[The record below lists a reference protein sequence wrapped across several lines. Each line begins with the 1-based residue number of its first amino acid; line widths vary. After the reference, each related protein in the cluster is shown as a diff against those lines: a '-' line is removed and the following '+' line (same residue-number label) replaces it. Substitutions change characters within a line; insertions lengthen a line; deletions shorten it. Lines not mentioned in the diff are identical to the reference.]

1 LRERAGTNSQ
11 RRCFSG
17 KERKVERE
25 REGGEEEEEKE
36 LVSNRII

>member
-1 LRERAGTNSQ
+1 LRERAGTNIVNVGVS
-11 RRCFSG
+11 REKREKS
-17 KERKVERE
+17 RE